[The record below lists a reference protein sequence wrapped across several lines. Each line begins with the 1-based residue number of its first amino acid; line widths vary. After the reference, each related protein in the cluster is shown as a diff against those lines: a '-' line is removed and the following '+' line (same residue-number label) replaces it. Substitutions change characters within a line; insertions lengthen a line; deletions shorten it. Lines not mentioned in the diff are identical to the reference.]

1 MPNTFDDVK
10 KVLQSTANK
19 VFKKTGEMYDYT
31 KLSLSVSGIKNDID
45 ELYKQIGKAIY
56 THYTDDDFSIDDIS
70 SLCEA
75 VTLKKDELEA
85 ASEKLAE
92 LKNATICKEC
102 GASVNNESTFCAK
115 CGAKL

>member
-10 KVLQSTANK
+10 RVLQSTASK
-19 VFKKTGEMYDYT
+19 VMKKTGEVYDYT
-31 KLSLSVSGIKNDID
+31 KLSISVSGIKNDID
-45 ELYKQIGKAIY
+45 ELYKQIGKAVY
-56 THYTDDDFSIDDIS
+56 THFTDDDFSIDDIS

-75 VTLKKDELEA
+75 VELKKAELEA
-85 ASEKLAE
+85 VSEKLAE
-92 LKNATICKEC
+92 LKNVTLCKEC